1 MSDFNSFSAISSLS
15 ALRVWNEPHDCA
27 SQHVSIVDDMQVAAP
42 KGLQVKLQLV
52 VILSCKCNRD
62 TMLCTIVVVPP
73 VVRKLMRVMTV
84 SCKV

>member
-15 ALRVWNEPHDCA
+15 ALSVWNEPHDCA

-52 VILSCKCNRD
+52 VILSYNSRS
-62 TMLCTIVVVPP
+62 VPGALQP
-73 VVRKLMRVMTV
+73 AGHPSAARPPLL
-84 SCKV
+84 SSEY